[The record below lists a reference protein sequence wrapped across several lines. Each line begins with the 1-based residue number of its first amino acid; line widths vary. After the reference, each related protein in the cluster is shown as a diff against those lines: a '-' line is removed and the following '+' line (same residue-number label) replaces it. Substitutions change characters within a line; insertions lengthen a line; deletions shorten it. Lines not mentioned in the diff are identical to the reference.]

1 MADRRALAE
10 LAGDR
15 ADAAPLDSARPPV
28 AALPTPLT
36 SFVGRAAERAAL
48 AGALTEHRLVT
59 AVGPG
64 GVGKTRLALA
74 VAEDVRSSH
83 AGGARYVDLV
93 PVTDPAMV
101 GAALA
106 DAFGFGEQPG
116 RSPTDTVVAKLAGAD
131 LLLVLDN
138 CEHLLDGVSALVE
151 RLLAA
156 CPRIVVLAT
165 SRARLRVPFEFVFPV
180 PGMSLAGD
188 QGADADQSDAAAL
201 FRERASMTGWTS
213 PYPNDHRRI
222 TSICR
227 RLDGMALAIE
237 LAAARVATLGLDG
250 LDRGLADPLD
260 LLTGGSRMDQRHR
273 SLRAVLD
280 WSLGLLSTDEQ
291 AAIRR
296 ASVFASPFTAEAAA
310 DVAGFAPLTAT
321 AVPHALASLAEHN
334 LVVVDD
340 GPSGT
345 CYRMLEPIRQYGAE
359 LMDRDGEQDDVRARH
374 VHWCLETATRLRSAD
389 AETERF
395 DEVADE
401 LRAALG
407 WSTGQQAWHAE
418 AHQLAVRLAELTY
431 ARGKLSEAQE
441 RYEEAAA
448 LASDPAEAAQALHL
462 GAAVAWGRHAGN
474 EAIRLFRAAAEAAR
488 RAGDPRRAAVEL
500 ATAGQVITNAPG
512 VMSELLP
519 PGEEWA
525 LLGEARVLAGG
536 DPQVEA
542 AALTVTTVDDERD
555 PAYADLAERA
565 VELAHRVGDTR
576 LESRAL
582 DQLTVA
588 HLVSNEMDAAVA
600 TVRRRLD
607 LLADRADDV
616 EMAWE
621 WSDTLHMAPMVFLAA
636 GDLVV
641 RPSLRADA
649 ERAALLPRG
658 GPPRRRVAADHVSRG
673 RRLRRVGHAR
683 GPLPSG
689 MGGGRPAAA
698 RGHRVRSCRGGH
710 GLRHPGRRGSPAR
723 VARHRRRD
731 APRGG
736 AHTREIFGLAPCLRR
751 DGGSAPGRDRGGA
764 HVCGGRSGVVQA
776 LARRRLA
783 SVVHRRVGRSRSARS
798 PARPTQPSRPGEVR
812 RTREPDRCGDRRA
825 GGRDRRR

>member
-1 MADRRALAE
+1 MRASPSLTDAGVSEREAEVLALVSEHLTNQQIATRLHLSVRTVESHVSSLLRKLGVADRRALAE

-15 ADAAPLDSARPPV
+15 ADAAPLDSTLPPV

-106 DAFGFGEQPG
+106 DSFGFGEQPG

-156 CPRIVVLAT
+156 SPRIVVLAT

-180 PGMSLAGD
+180 PGMSLEGD
-188 QGADADQSDAAAL
+188 PGADADQSDAAAL

-273 SLRAVLD
+273 SLRAVID
-280 WSLGLLSTDEQ
+280 WSLGLLSTTEQ

-310 DVAGFAPLTAT
+310 DVAGFAPLTTT

-374 VHWCLETATRLRSAD
+374 LHWCLETATRLRSAG
-389 AETERF
+389 AAAERF

-407 WSTGQQAWHAE
+407 WSTGRQAWHDE

-431 ARGKLSEAQE
+431 ARGKLSESQE

-474 EAIRLFRAAAEAAR
+474 EAIRLYRAAADAAL

-500 ATAGQVITNAPG
+500 ATAAEVITNAPG

-519 PGEEWA
+519 GEEWA
-525 LLGEARVLAGG
+525 LLAEARVLAGG
-536 DPQVEA
+536 DPQFEA
-542 AALTVTTVDDERD
+542 AVLTVTTVDDERD

-565 VELAHRVGDTR
+565 VELARRVGDTR
-576 LESRAL
+576 LESHAL
-582 DQLTVA
+582 DQVTAV
-588 HLVSNEMDAAVA
+588 HLICGELDEAVA

-607 LLADRADDV
+607 LLAPQCPRCRDGVGVLGHPAHGTDGLLGRRR
-616 EMAWE
+616 
-621 WSDTLHMAPMVFLAA
+621 SRC
-636 GDLVV
+636 

-649 ERAALLPRG
+649 ERAAVLPRG
-658 GPPRRRVAADHVSRG
+658 GPPRRRV
-673 RRLRRVGHAR
+673 
-683 GPLPSG
+683 
-689 MGGGRPAAA
+689 
-698 RGHRVRSCRGGH
+698 
-710 GLRHPGRRGSPAR
+710 
-723 VARHRRRD
+723 VA
-731 APRGG
+731 
-736 AHTREIFGLAPCLRR
+736 
-751 DGGSAPGRDRGGA
+751 
-764 HVCGGRSGVVQA
+764 
-776 LARRRLA
+776 
-783 SVVHRRVGRSRSARS
+783 
-798 PARPTQPSRPGEVR
+798 
-812 RTREPDRCGDRRA
+812 DRCGDLW
-825 GGRDRRR
+825 